1 MLTAPVLRSVTACS
15 RLTSEMKP
23 WVQSYLLGG
32 MSDMEDWQLQ
42 SMEDNTVPSAYSEDD
57 RQAHVCASYEV

>member
-1 MLTAPVLRSVTACS
+1 
-15 RLTSEMKP
+15 
-23 WVQSYLLGG
+23 
-32 MSDMEDWQLQ
+32 MEDWQLQ